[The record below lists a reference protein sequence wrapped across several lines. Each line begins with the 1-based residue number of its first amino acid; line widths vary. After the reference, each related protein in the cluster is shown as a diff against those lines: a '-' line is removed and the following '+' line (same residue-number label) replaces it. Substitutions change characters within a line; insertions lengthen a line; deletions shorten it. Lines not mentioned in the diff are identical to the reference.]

1 MPSVKSITQT
11 TLRNIEPTGQ
21 IQYIRDDSL
30 RGFGIKVTARGK
42 ASFFV
47 EKRVRGG
54 RTVRQLIGD
63 IELISLSDA
72 KLEAQ
77 TLLYRLSRGED
88 VARSAKI
95 EAAPLNSLA
104 KTLDTY
110 IVMRTATKMKASTA
124 HKYRQQISYL
134 FSDWLTIPV
143 NAISMSMVEERY
155 QKLRKANKSENY
167 VNSAFRTLKA
177 ILNSASIIPNPVD
190 QAMKHWSISLAST
203 AKCTF
208 LRSDEIKQLIDNYIL
223 GTLFIDAKAPQLE
236 AFLLFIL
243 LTGCRKSE
251 ALNLTWADVTTKE
264 ITFRNTKNHLD
275 HTVPNFGMIS
285 DVLNVCRHE
294 TNSSSERVFALTE
307 DKLKKRLKAQ
317 REAGKL
323 GNWTTHDLRRTFAE
337 HSQLAG
343 FYPHQIALAL
353 NHSPTDITRK
363 SYLSGKLAKLS
374 QLRNMYE
381 VYQSQLLSY
390 FHGGIDD
397 AKVSPQYLGS
407 RLDGVFE
414 KSIMDIFPNYYRHH
428 LGEEFMTQLD
438 QS

>member
-11 TLRNIEPTGQ
+11 TLRNIEPSGK

-30 RGFGIKVTARGK
+30 RGFGIKVTALGK

-63 IELISLSDA
+63 IELISLSEA
-72 KLEAQ
+72 KQNAQ

-104 KTLDTY
+104 KALDEY
-110 IVMRTATKMKASTA
+110 ILMRSTGKMKASTA
-124 HKYRQQISYL
+124 HKYRQQISRL

-143 NAISMSMVEERY
+143 NAISMSMVKSRY
-155 QKLRKANKSENY
+155 TKLLQENKSVDY

-177 ILNSASIIPNPVD
+177 VLNSASVTPNPVN
-190 QAMKHWSISLAST
+190 QFTKHWTTSLAST
-203 AKCTF
+203 AKGTF
-208 LRSDEIKQLIDNYIL
+208 LRSEEIKPLIENYIL
-223 GTLFIDAKAPQLE
+223 STLFMDDKTSRLD

-251 ALNLTWADVTTKE
+251 ALNLTWADVSDRE
-264 ITFRNTKNHLD
+264 LTFRNTKNHLD
-275 HTVPNFGMIS
+275 HTIPNFGMVT
-285 DVLNVCRHE
+285 DVLNACRYE
-294 TNSSSERVFALTE
+294 TNVPNDRVFALTE

-337 HSQLAG
+337 HSQLVG
-343 FYPHQIALAL
+343 FHPHQIALAL
-353 NHSPTDITRK
+353 NHASTDVTRK

-374 QLRNMYE
+374 QLRQMYGA
-381 VYQSQLLSY
+381 YQSQILSY

-397 AKVSPQYLGS
+397 DKVRPEYTGS

-414 KSIMDIFPNYYRHH
+414 RPLMDIFPSYYRHH
-428 LGEEFMTQLD
+428 LGDEVMTKLLTD
-438 QS
+438 